1 MSNVILTEQQILEN
15 CIENC
20 FDGFKE
26 LCEELG
32 DTFYEGGI
40 FVKPNLYDMT
50 TKKYKEKL
58 DLAEFLQWGRGPA
71 LVLLRRWR

>member
-15 CIENC
+15 CVEDC

-32 DTFYEGGI
+32 DTNFLTGL
-40 FVKPNLYDMT
+40 VTLLT
-50 TKKYKEKL
+50 T
-58 DLAEFLQWGRGPA
+58 GN
-71 LVLLRRWR
+71 